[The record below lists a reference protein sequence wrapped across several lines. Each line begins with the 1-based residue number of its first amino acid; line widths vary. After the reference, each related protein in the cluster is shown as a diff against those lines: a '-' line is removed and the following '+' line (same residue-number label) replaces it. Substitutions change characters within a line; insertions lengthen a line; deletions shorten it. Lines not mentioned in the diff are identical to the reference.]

1 MAPLGKVPEQTDV
14 FVVGGGPA
22 GLAAAIALRCRG
34 FQVTVADSAHPPIDK
49 ACGEGLMPDALG
61 ALARLGVSLG
71 PEHSFPFRGIRFLG
85 DGVSVD
91 ASFPRGCG
99 LGVRRTRL
107 HQALI
112 DRALQTGVSLLWGA
126 SVRGISDKG
135 AILDHG
141 IVSCRWIVG
150 ADGLKSRVRQWIGLR
165 AAGREVLRFGFRRH
179 YEVAPW
185 SDCVEIY
192 WGSGSQIYVT
202 PVGPRDICVAAISRD
217 PHLRLDRALSDFP
230 GLAARL
236 NGVPPISSE
245 RGAVSASR
253 RLRRVFRGNTI
264 LVGDASGS
272 VDAITGEGLRLGFE
286 QAFALA
292 GALSCGDLSAYEAAH
307 RRLARRPALMAN
319 LMLSLDRCAWLRR
332 RVLRALAAEPR
343 IFEKQLAM
351 HVGALSTADFA
362 RNGMLPLGRGILAAS
377 IHVV

>member
-1 MAPLGKVPEQTDV
+1 MAPLGKVPGQTDV

-22 GLAAAIALRCRG
+22 GLAAAIALRGRG

-49 ACGEGLMPDALG
+49 ACGEGLMPDALD
-61 ALARLGVSLG
+61 ALERLGVSVG

-126 SVRGISDKG
+126 SVRGISERG

-141 IVSCRWIVG
+141 ILSCRWIVG
-150 ADGLKSRVRQWIGLR
+150 ADGLGSRVRQWIGLR

-179 YEVAPW
+179 YEVVPW
-185 SDCVEIY
+185 SDYVEIY

-202 PVGPRDICVAAISRD
+202 PVGPREICVVAISRD
-217 PHLRLDRALSDFP
+217 PHLRLDRALANFP
-230 GLAARL
+230 GLAAKL
-236 NGVPPISSE
+236 NGIAPISSE

-253 RLRRVFRGNTI
+253 RLRRVFRGHTI

-272 VDAITGEGLRLGFE
+272 VDAITGEGLRLSFE

-292 GALSCGDLSAYEAAH
+292 GALSSGNLSRYQAAH
-307 RRLARRPALMAN
+307 RRLARRPAFMAN

-343 IFEKQLAM
+343 IFAKQLAM
-351 HVGALSTADFA
+351 HVGALSAADFA
-362 RNGMLPLGRGILAAS
+362 RNGMLSLGWGILAAS
-377 IHVV
+377 IDIV